1 MFNVSGSIWNHWV
14 MKILECSNSGDK
26 SSHLDVGFEDFLATV
41 AWKQSSGRIHFR
53 ETWKEYATRAVEN
66 THPVVLGF
74 DVQIV
79 W

>member
-1 MFNVSGSIWNHWV
+1 MWVVLSGTIKWWKSWNAQ
-14 MKILECSNSGDK
+14 SSGDK
-26 SSHLDVGFEDFLATV
+26 SSHLDMVFEDFLATV

-66 THPVVLGF
+66 THPVILGF

>member
-1 MFNVSGSIWNHWV
+1 MWVVLSGTIKWWKSWNAQ
-14 MKILECSNSGDK
+14 SSGDK
-26 SSHLDVGFEDFLATV
+26 SSHLDVVSEDFLATV
-41 AWKQSSGRIHFR
+41 AWKQSSGKIQFR